1 MIDINTAANIAEIA
15 GGIAILVSL
24 LYVGYQ
30 IRQNNRIASATALQ
44 SVLTGHAE
52 RINVLNLQHPEGEDA
67 SWRGYKSWH
76 DLSVR
81 DKRLFN
87 NQMVVNIL
95 QVQNVIQFHENGL
108 VNDVDFEAW
117 LTYIASIVVT
127 PGGNEWWQTSRVMF
141 TPTIVAVLD
150 QFIADN
156 PSTPSIMDMAPWGME
171 S

>member
-1 MIDINTAANIAEIA
+1 MIEIDTAANIAEIA

-30 IRQNNRIASATALQ
+30 IRQSNRIASATALQ
-44 SVLTGHAE
+44 AVLTGHAE
-52 RINVLNLQHPEGEDA
+52 RNSIINLQHPEGEDA
-67 SWRGYKSWH
+67 TWRGYQSWNG
-76 DLSVR
+76 LSVR
-81 DKRLFN
+81 DKRIFN

-95 QVQNVIQFHENGL
+95 HVQNVIQFHEKGL
-108 VNDVDFEAW
+108 VNDVDYKAW
-117 LTYIASIVVT
+117 LTFIASIVVT
-127 PGGNEWWQTSRVMF
+127 PGGKEWWPSSKVMF

-156 PSTPSIMDMAPWGME
+156 PSTTSILDMAPWGME